1 MLRDERA
8 TNVLQPCAI
17 VFVRGFECRA
27 GENTMRM
34 WTLLADATDGSAA
47 GGVVLAGWGPDHA
60 NSDRPPVEHLVEARG
75 SSFPSSHS
83 ASAAKAT
90 T

>member
-17 VFVRGFECRA
+17 VVVRGFECRSD
-27 GENTMRM
+27 ENTMRM
-34 WTLLADATDGSAA
+34 WTLLADATDRSAA
-47 GGVVLAGWGPDHA
+47 GGIALAGWGPDQA
-60 NSDRPPVEHLVEARG
+60 NSDRPPVEHLAEARG
-75 SSFPSSHS
+75 SSFPSSHC
-83 ASAAKAT
+83 AADAKAT

>member
-1 MLRDERA
+1 
-8 TNVLQPCAI
+8 
-17 VFVRGFECRA
+17 
-27 GENTMRM
+27 MRM

-47 GGVVLAGWGPDHA
+47 GSVALAGWGPD
-60 NSDRPPVEHLVEARG
+60 HLVEARG

-83 ASAAKAT
+83 AADAKAT